1 MRHQSSIAPNL
12 PDDVRFLILLGKF
25 SRRIEKTLKNSRRR
39 IRVLTAAVRFAGIF
53 AGIDGANVRGE
64 FRDSRTKE

>member
-1 MRHQSSIAPNL
+1 
-12 PDDVRFLILLGKF
+12 LLGKF

-39 IRVLTAAVRFAGIF
+39 IRVLAAAVRFAGIF